1 MTLHIMAGI
10 KDLNDAVS
18 YWRRVAD
25 LKRLPNSGVISRLLF
40 TICVSELDKSA
51 SICFLSLFC
60 SPFEAWSLNGY
71 ANSRAT

>member
-1 MTLHIMAGI
+1 MTLHITAGI

-51 SICFLSLFC
+51 SICLLS
-60 SPFEAWSLNGY
+60 
-71 ANSRAT
+71 